1 MKNGAVIVC
10 VDFIDRRHEE
20 NASEKVGFKFLR
32 LENAHT
38 QPFVSSRFNIHL
50 ASKIASRLISDYNVN
65 CLAAKMYAMPHRL
78 SSDIKEIPNI
88 LQRDSLQKWYVSPL
102 RHTLRDE

>member
-20 NASEKVGFKFLR
+20 NILEIVGFKFLR
-32 LENAHT
+32 LKNAHT
-38 QPFVSSRFNIHL
+38 QPFVSSRVNIHL
-50 ASKIASRLISDYNVN
+50 ASKIASQLSDYNVN
-65 CLAAKMYAMPHRL
+65 CLAAKMYAMPHRV

-88 LQRDSLQKWYVSPL
+88 LQRDSLHKWYVSPL
-102 RHTLRDE
+102 RHTLRDK

>member
-10 VDFIDRRHEE
+10 VDFVDRRHEE
-20 NASEKVGFKFLR
+20 NALEIVGFKFLR

-50 ASKIASRLISDYNVN
+50 ASKISSRLSDYNVN
-65 CLAAKMYAMPHRL
+65 CLAAKMYAMPHRV
-78 SSDIKEIPNI
+78 SSDIKTKSRHQTYYKVIPCRNGMF
-88 LQRDSLQKWYVSPL
+88 LL
-102 RHTLRDE
+102 